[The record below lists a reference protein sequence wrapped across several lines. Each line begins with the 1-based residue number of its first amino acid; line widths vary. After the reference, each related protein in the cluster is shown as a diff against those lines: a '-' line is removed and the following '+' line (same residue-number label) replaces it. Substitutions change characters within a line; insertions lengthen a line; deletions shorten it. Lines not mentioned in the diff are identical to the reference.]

1 MTYNESVTLVRI
13 SDPGLIDLICA
24 DLQSRDDVLAEPAGD
39 NLVEVD
45 IVGSYGEEGMRLA
58 THLRVQAWAA
68 GQRARGVDVS
78 VEVVPSL

>member
-1 MTYNESVTLVRI
+1 MTLVRI

-24 DLQSRDDVLAEPAGD
+24 DLQSRDDVLAERAGKD
-39 NLVEVD
+39 LIEVD

-68 GQRARGVDVS
+68 AQRARGIDVS
-78 VEVVPSL
+78 VEIVE